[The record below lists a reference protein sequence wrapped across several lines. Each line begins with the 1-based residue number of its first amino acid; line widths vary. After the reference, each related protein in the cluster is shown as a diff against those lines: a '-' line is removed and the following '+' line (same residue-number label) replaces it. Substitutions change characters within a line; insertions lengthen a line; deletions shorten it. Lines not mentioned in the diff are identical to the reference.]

1 MRVLAGKCSAWGG
14 AARVPTPQ
22 GPETDSPETRGPET
36 DLVRRPS
43 PETTVPGGDPRKCRE
58 TAVYPGKAWHRA
70 TQVRFTTCPKHKGKE
85 TLSVKACRTAPR
97 LNPNMKPQ
105 KNKARPQRPQ
115 FFLPGL
121 LKVALLPGH

>member
-1 MRVLAGKCSAWGG
+1 MRVLAGKCNAWGG

-36 DLVRRPS
+36 DLVRRPG

-70 TQVRFTTCPKHKGKE
+70 MQGGWVGFE
-85 TLSVKACRTAPR
+85 
-97 LNPNMKPQ
+97 MKPQ
-105 KNKARPQRPQ
+105 VWVKARS
-115 FFLPGL
+115 
-121 LKVALLPGH
+121 KTANA